1 MNKKILILGASGLL
15 GQSLVDLFKEK
26 EYVIGALSRNSLEY
40 TDKNINIYN
49 IDILDYLLLEEVI
62 KEYDIIVNCTGQITN
77 PINQCLLLNT
87 SGITNIIN
95 AVEKYNKK
103 FIHISSVSVYG
114 STEYASEVSKLNPET
129 PYATMKYFSDYL
141 IEQRLKNYA
150 ILRVSNLFG
159 KNQQK
164 GIINYLTKSYLNN
177 TYKLDFNNNG
187 TLKRYYL
194 HIEDF
199 VSTIDKIIQKDIKGI
214 YNIIGTDQLTI
225 KELVLMFEVILNIKF
240 NIDYTDDISLENI
253 ENIDCNKINTQIL
266 LDYKINVE
274 KYIKGLKS

>member
-1 MNKKILILGASGLL
+1 M
-15 GQSLVDLFKEK
+15 
-26 EYVIGALSRNSLEY
+26 
-40 TDKNINIYN
+40 
-49 IDILDYLLLEEVI
+49 
-62 KEYDIIVNCTGQITN
+62 
-77 PINQCLLLNT
+77 
-87 SGITNIIN
+87 
-95 AVEKYNKK
+95 
-103 FIHISSVSVYG
+103 
-114 STEYASEVSKLNPET
+114 
-129 PYATMKYFSDYL
+129 
-141 IEQRLKNYA
+141 
-150 ILRVSNLFG
+150 
-159 KNQQK
+159 
-164 GIINYLTKSYLNN
+164 
-177 TYKLDFNNNG
+177 DFNNNG

>member
-164 GIINYLTKSYLNN
+164 
-177 TYKLDFNNNG
+177 
-187 TLKRYYL
+187 
-194 HIEDF
+194 
-199 VSTIDKIIQKDIKGI
+199 V
-214 YNIIGTDQLTI
+214 
-225 KELVLMFEVILNIKF
+225 
-240 NIDYTDDISLENI
+240 
-253 ENIDCNKINTQIL
+253 
-266 LDYKINVE
+266 
-274 KYIKGLKS
+274 